1 MKTLTVDV
9 VKYSSYPQIQET
21 SIFSYCHEVIM
32 LNLLNL
38 SDCHLSPHRT
48 FSSLE
53 VLSTF
58 SEFGSRH
65 TFLST
70 VVWEHEGVAYPL
82 CLVHCM

>member
-1 MKTLTVDV
+1 MCATLEGDVKTLTVDV
-9 VKYSSYPQIQET
+9 VKYSSYPRIHET

-38 SDCHLSPHRT
+38 SDCHLNPHRT

-58 SEFGSRH
+58 SDFG
-65 TFLST
+65 LYT
-70 VVWEHEGVAYPL
+70 VSHLYYYYF
-82 CLVHCM
+82 